1 MVIFLYILLLV
12 NFFIGG
18 LSNKFKYVGIC
29 TGLFVLAFFIFM
41 PLYHYHLPYEYS
53 GYYEIN
59 GPQLHYES
67 VAFGRT
73 LAILKHF
80 GEPIRTLVIIQPLA
94 YFTGKMCFEIHKT
107 IKEANR

>member
-1 MVIFLYILLLV
+1 MS
-12 NFFIGG
+12 FFAGG
-18 LSNKFKYVGIC
+18 LSNKSKYVGIC
-29 TGLFVLAFFIFM
+29 ACLLVLAFFLFM

-53 GYYEIN
+53 GNYEIT

-80 GEPIRTLVIIQPLA
+80 GEPIRTLVLSQPLA
-94 YFTGKMCFEIHKT
+94 YFAGKMCFEVHKT
-107 IKEANR
+107 IHGASR